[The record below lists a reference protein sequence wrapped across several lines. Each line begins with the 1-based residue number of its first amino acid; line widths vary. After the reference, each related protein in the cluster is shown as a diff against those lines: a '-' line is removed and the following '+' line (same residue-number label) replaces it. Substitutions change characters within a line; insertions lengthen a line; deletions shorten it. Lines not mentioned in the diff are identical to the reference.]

1 MASLHFRDDKCD
13 KPPVGGVHTAQGQ
26 ITLPLLLCCLASLSE
41 QQSFYKRDT
50 SHCGGGRGLQARGC
64 RKLAEGPEH
73 SPALSHQALS
83 SASQFSR
90 SVVSDSLRP
99 LELQHARPS
108 CPSPTPGVYS
118 NTCSLSR

>member
-73 SPALSHQALS
+73 SPALSHQALTPE
-83 SASQFSR
+83 ADQWTA
-90 SVVSDSLRP
+90 LPP
-99 LELQHARPS
+99 L
-108 CPSPTPGVYS
+108 PTAQAGVAV
-118 NTCSLSR
+118 TALGKRIMVIGGA

>member
-26 ITLPLLLCCLASLSE
+26 ITLPLLLCCLGSLSE

-50 SHCGGGRGLQARGC
+50 SHCGGGRGLQAGGY
-64 RKLAEGPEH
+64 RKPAEGPEH

-99 LELQHARPS
+99 LGLQHARPS